1 MVLLVGRF
9 AQLALLIF
17 AVAVAGLV
25 LCVCLEVEALELLV
39 GGVRL
44 AFYYLWLGNLHLLI
58 DYGTELLAAY
68 DTAKVR
74 VAHCLLA
81 Q

>member
-58 DYGTELLAAY
+58 DCGAELLAAY
-68 DTAKVR
+68 NAAKVG
-74 VAHCLLA
+74 VAHCMLA
-81 Q
+81 E

>member
-44 AFYYLWLGNLHLLI
+44 AFYYLWLRNLHLFI
-58 DYGTELLAAY
+58 DCGAKLLAAY
-68 DTAKVR
+68 NAAKVG
-74 VAHCLLA
+74 VAHCMLA
-81 Q
+81 E

>member
-44 AFYYLWLGNLHLLI
+44 AFYYLWLRNLHLFI
-58 DYGTELLAAY
+58 DCGAELLAAY

-74 VAHCLLA
+74 VAHCMLA

>member
-1 MVLLVGRF
+1 MVLLAGGF
-9 AQLALLIF
+9 AQLALFIF
-17 AVAVAGLV
+17 AVAITGLV

-39 GGVRL
+39 GGVWL

-74 VAHCLLA
+74 VAHCMLA